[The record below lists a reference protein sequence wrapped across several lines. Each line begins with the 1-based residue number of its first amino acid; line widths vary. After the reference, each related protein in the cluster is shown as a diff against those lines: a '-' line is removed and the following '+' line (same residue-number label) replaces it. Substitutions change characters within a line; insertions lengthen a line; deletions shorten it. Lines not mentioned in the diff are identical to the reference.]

1 MPLPIPQQVLAQPVT
16 SYYKGKAIRQELA
29 TAKKEEELL
38 DLQIDAA
45 RNPKADPKEARD
57 ASLFLR
63 DAVAEA
69 GAAAVLQAR
78 EGASPEDVTAAFD
91 GTLVKSGLPEEAL
104 AEIKKGYDRNGDG
117 LLGEAELAE
126 LEAFSIARGQELQG
140 GDANAQQTEFIG
152 DDGQAHVGT
161 YNPNTETY
169 TDAAGTE
176 HKNAKPIAGGAT
188 QAELTGAGTD
198 KVIGRQV
205 REVMGSTDNLLD
217 SLERIDSLVATAPQA
232 SLGLPGGVSGM
243 IDNTIS
249 AVNGFAEIAGGWA
262 EIEGNP
268 GVEVRSEALLDTRLY
283 EDYFAGY
290 SERNAAIEANAVG
303 VAYALARAA
312 NPDGRISDADVRH
325 QLERLKLNQSSKTR
339 IHASIKEVKRSQ
351 LGSAMNWLR
360 TSGATRTADGKA
372 AFAKYETMLNAMD
385 AAESPQKEPPP
396 DYDGPIMDG
405 PNGEVYILN
414 KDGTDWVLVQ

>member
-176 HKNAKPIAGGAT
+176 HKNAKPIAGAAT
-188 QAELTGAGTD
+188 QEELTGDSTLNREIVKSEVATRNLVGLVDRTIEQIDNISQAGMGLTG
-198 KVIGRQV
+198 KVMRGID
-205 REVMGSTDNLLD
+205 EVSAEVQGIATALGGTEWVGDQEVPAGSLLD
-217 SLERIDSLVATAPQA
+217 YRMYEWTGELANA
-232 SLGLPGGVSGM
+232 S
-243 IDNTIS
+243 
-249 AVNGFAEIAGGWA
+249 
-262 EIEGNP
+262 
-268 GVEVRSEALLDTRLY
+268 
-283 EDYFAGY
+283 
-290 SERNAAIEANAVG
+290 AAIKSNIITLSYLKARSMEPAGRLAKDDV
-303 VAYALARAA
+303 ALARQSLGGDYASKGKVKAA
-312 NPDGRISDADVRH
+312 LNETVWQALNGMKNYYRATGNIGKFPTDLNDRMADLSAEIQKTEVANKAADLPVVKTDADFDN
-325 QLERLKLNQSSKTR
+325 LKVGDKFVDEN
-339 IHASIKEVKRSQ
+339 
-351 LGSAMNWLR
+351 
-360 TSGATRTADGKA
+360 GK
-372 AFAKYETMLNAMD
+372 
-385 AAESPQKEPPP
+385 
-396 DYDGPIMDG
+396 
-405 PNGEVYILN
+405 VYT
-414 KDGTDWVLVQ
+414 KDKD